1 MDELMNLPVFTWV
14 IIPLLI
20 FIARVMDVSIGTL
33 RLIFIAKGFKLLA
46 PILGFFEVIIWLLA
60 ISQIM
65 QQLNNFMCYIAYGLG
80 FAAGNYIGIVIDE
93 KMSIGNV
100 IVRVFPKENTMGL
113 IDHLRENNFG
123 VTAIDVEGKSGKYKM
138 LFSII
143 KRKDAKEYI
152 GMVNHF
158 NPNVFYTVEDI
169 KSVGEGYFRSSRQ
182 ISPFSSFY
190 FLRRKGK

>member
-1 MDELMNLPVFTWV
+1 MDEIIHSPLFTWV
-14 IIPLLI
+14 VIPALI

-33 RLIFIAKGFKLLA
+33 RLIFISKGFKVLA

-65 QQLNNFMCYIAYGLG
+65 QHLDNIMCYIAYGLG

-93 KMSIGNV
+93 KISIGNV
-100 IVRVFPKENTMGL
+100 IIRVFPKENTQGL
-113 IDHLRENNFG
+113 IDHLREHSFG
-123 VTAIDVEGKSGKYKM
+123 LTAVDVEGKSGKYKM

-152 GMVNHF
+152 GIVNRF

-169 KSVGEGYFRSSRQ
+169 KAVGEGFFRGSRQ
-182 ISPFSSFY
+182 ISPFNSFH